1 MAGNI
6 RAPDDDIE
14 IEVRDQ
20 IGDLDQPAFD
30 LLGGGHPFVSHAFFS
45 ALHESG
51 CASRRTGWQPV
62 FLVASSKGQLRG
74 VMPLYLK
81 NHSRGE
87 YVFDYSWA
95 DAFERNGIAYYPKL
109 LSAVPFSPVTG
120 PRLMAANREDRMLL
134 ARAAIALCEQTEVS
148 SLHVLFP
155 SDTDLEVLREA
166 GFMVREAIQFHW
178 SNDGYANFDQFLE
191 RLTRDKRRKMRQ
203 DSRRVADAGVTFKW
217 LRGSE
222 ISDEQLAFFYK
233 CYVTT
238 YKNHYSDPYLTLQ
251 FFRQIRAT
259 MPEALLIILAEREGA
274 PVAAALNV
282 IDGDTLY
289 GRYWGATEFI
299 SSLHF
304 EICYVQAIAY
314 CIAHQ
319 MASFEGGAQGV
330 HKMSRGLLPTPT
342 FSAHWVT
349 DRRFASAIDDFL
361 KAETHGIEATLD
373 ELEEHTPFKV
383 ARGTHADGEHE
394 E

>member
-1 MAGNI
+1 MAGKI
-6 RAPDDDIE
+6 KAPDDGIE
-14 IEVRDQ
+14 IEVKDQ
-20 IGDLDQPAFD
+20 IGELDAQAF
-30 LLGGGHPFVSHAFFS
+30 GGGHPFVSHAFFT
-45 ALHESG
+45 ALQDSG

-62 FLVASSKGQLRG
+62 FLVAKRDGHLSG

-120 PRLMAANREDRMLL
+120 PRLIAANRDDRMLL
-134 ARAAIALCEQTEVS
+134 ARAAIALCQQTEVS

-155 SDTDLEVLREA
+155 TDSDLEVLREA

-178 SNDGYANFDQFLE
+178 SNDGYADFDAFLE

-203 DSRRVADAGVTFKW
+203 DSRRVAEAGVTFKW
-217 LRGSE
+217 LRGAE
-222 ISDEQLAFFYK
+222 ISDQHLAFFYQ
-233 CYVTT
+233 CYVNT
-238 YKNHYSDPYLTLQ
+238 YKNHYSDPYLTLP
-251 FFRQIRAT
+251 FFRQIRLS
-259 MPEALLIILAEREGA
+259 MPDALLIILAERDGQA
-274 PVAAALNV
+274 VAAALNV
-282 IDGDTLY
+282 IDGGTLY

-319 MASFEGGAQGV
+319 MATFEGGAQGV

-383 ARGTHADGEHE
+383 VREAPDASEA
-394 E
+394 